1 VGAPEDAGV
10 NNDPMPPVTSLGEWE
25 VGKNALGENEV
36 RFILKDNAE
45 AQAWAM
51 WFLNNLTDDE
61 GLSVTIG
68 G

>member
-1 VGAPEDAGV
+1 M
-10 NNDPMPPVTSLGEWE
+10 NTDPMPPVTSLGEWE
-25 VGKNALGENEV
+25 VGKNALGENEI

-51 WFLNNLTDDE
+51 WFLNNLTDGE
-61 GLSVTIG
+61 GLSVSIG